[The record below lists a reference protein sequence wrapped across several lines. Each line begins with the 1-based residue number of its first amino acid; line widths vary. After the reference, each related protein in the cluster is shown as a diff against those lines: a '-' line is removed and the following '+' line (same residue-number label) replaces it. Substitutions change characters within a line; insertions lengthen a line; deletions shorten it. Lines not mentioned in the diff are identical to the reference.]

1 MRKLLLLIVALIV
14 NLQEQEKM
22 DINMGFNDLYVIDC
36 KKNFRVS
43 MARGR
48 ISAEAINPV
57 LKDKPEPK
65 TVLCTNRHRSF
76 EAFAKE
82 NKLVHQTV
90 KVSAKQYKKEIY
102 HAQHIKQHKKKDWMR
117 NFNGVAIKYLQNYLN
132 RQALK
137 AIINENQSPVKKVIT
152 LIAAS
157 LSAWFEFKNIINLT
171 YIN

>member
-22 DINMGFNDLYVIDC
+22 DINMGFNMGFNDLYVIDC

-57 LKDKPEPK
+57 WKDKPEPK
-65 TVLCTNRHRSF
+65 TVLCTDGHRSF
-76 EAFAKE
+76 EAFSKE
-82 NKLVHQTV
+82 DKLAHQTV

-102 HAQHIKQHKKKDWMR
+102 YAQHGSTRQSNSTRKKI
-117 NFNGVAIKYLQNYLN
+117 G
-132 RQALK
+132 
-137 AIINENQSPVKKVIT
+137 
-152 LIAAS
+152 
-157 LSAWFEFKNIINLT
+157 
-171 YIN
+171 